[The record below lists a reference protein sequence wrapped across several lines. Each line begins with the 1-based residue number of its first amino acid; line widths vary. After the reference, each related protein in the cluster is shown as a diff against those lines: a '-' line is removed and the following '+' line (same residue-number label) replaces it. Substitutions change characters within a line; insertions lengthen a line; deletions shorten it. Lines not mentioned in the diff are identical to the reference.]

1 MYFLNENKIL
11 KISFNKPIFKN
22 IKTLYLKPELRI
34 PYYDNSH
41 LNYIYIEKI
50 ENINYIFYGFFKD
63 DYFVIICDSYNTDL
77 DINIKDKNIILLN
90 LNWSLKKID
99 ENKSIWTIDINNILK
114 IDGYKLNIRKKSN
127 KHLTANLKDFIRLC
141 EYEVLKIYI
150 EYVDKE
156 SKINNKHSLINMI
169 KTYIKCNESL

>member
-22 IKTLYLKPELRI
+22 IKTLYLKPELTI
-34 PYYDNSH
+34 SYYDNSH
-41 LNYIYIEKI
+41 LNYIYREKI
-50 ENINYIFYGFFKD
+50 ENIDHIFYGFFKD
-63 DYFVIICDSYNTDL
+63 DYFVIICDSYNIDL

-90 LNWSLKKID
+90 LSWSLKKID
-99 ENKSIWTIDINNILK
+99 ENKSIWSIDINNVLK
-114 IDGYKLNIRKKSN
+114 TDGYKLNIRKKSN

-150 EYVDKE
+150 EYIDKE
-156 SKINNKHSLINMI
+156 SKINNKPSLLNII
-169 KTYIKCNESL
+169 KTYIKCNDSL